1 MELLVNEV
9 LQTRSIFL
17 APPDEN
23 IIEPRALRRVGGS
36 SVYTIAG
43 SDLSTSRRI
52 LAAEQRLVTTAG
64 YLVMPRMQK
73 VELRV
78 SRFMT

>member
-17 APPDEN
+17 APADEN

-43 SDLSTSRRI
+43 SDLSTSRSNS
-52 LAAEQRLVTTAG
+52 G
-64 YLVMPRMQK
+64 
-73 VELRV
+73 
-78 SRFMT
+78 S